1 MSDTESEKTFNTE
14 SEIDSETEQT
24 IDDFQE
30 ESDFS
35 DDDDETIDEDG
46 EITFKP
52 KIKIG
57 ATIEPG
63 DIGLLNDN
71 SDDISISDDDEAEQD
86 DDSDKTDDTDSQ
98 DNAIQDEKDVL
109 PDSDD
114 DDSEYDSEDDLEKFD
129 REEIDNYVEDMHP
142 EAKIHNYDEVRA
154 LSVVVRNDQG
164 VIVDDLHKTIPL
176 LTKYELSRV
185 LGMRAKQINRG
196 ATPFVKVPSIIVDG
210 YTIASMELKQKKIPF
225 IIRRPLPNGGCEYWK
240 VSDLELP

>member
-1 MSDTESEKTFNTE
+1 MSNTE
-14 SEIDSETEQT
+14 SENPVEVELDADSSVE
-24 IDDFQE
+24 DFQE
-30 ESDFS
+30 DIDFS
-35 DDDDETIDEDG
+35 DDDDESINEDG

-57 ATIEPG
+57 ETIETG

-71 SDDISISDDDEAEQD
+71 SSSDNEQAD
-86 DDSDKTDDTDSQ
+86 TDGDSADTDNTDDQ
-98 DNAIQDEKDVL
+98 KNAIINAEDVL
-109 PDSDD
+109 PNSESDNSD
-114 DDSEYDSEDDLEKFD
+114 YESEDDQEKFD
-129 REEIDNYVEDMHP
+129 REQVDNYVENMHP

-164 VIVDDLHKTIPL
+164 VIVDALHKTIPL
-176 LTKYELSRV
+176 LTKYELARV
-185 LGMRAKQINRG
+185 LGMRAKQINMG
-196 ATPFVKVPSIIVDG
+196 ATPFVKVPTIIVDG

>member
-1 MSDTESEKTFNTE
+1 MSNTE
-14 SEIDSETEQT
+14 SENPVELELDADSSVE
-24 IDDFQE
+24 DFQE
-30 ESDFS
+30 DFQEDIDFS
-35 DDDDETIDEDG
+35 DDDDESINEDG

-57 ATIEPG
+57 ETIETG

-71 SDDISISDDDEAEQD
+71 SSSDNEEAET
-86 DDSDKTDDTDSQ
+86 DSDSADTDNT
-98 DNAIQDEKDVL
+98 DNQKNEIINAQDVL
-109 PDSDD
+109 PNSESDNSD
-114 DDSEYDSEDDLEKFD
+114 YESEDDQEKFD
-129 REEIDNYVEDMHP
+129 REQVDSYVENMHP

-164 VIVDDLHKTIPL
+164 VIVDALHKTIPL
-176 LTKYELSRV
+176 LTKYELARV
-185 LGMRAKQINRG
+185 LGMRAKQINMG
-196 ATPFVKVPSIIVDG
+196 ATPFVKVPTIIVDG